1 MFDTNI
7 LLLLNNTSVY
17 LVYFKKNI
25 MQPEKNPEKI
35 LMYLKMN
42 GPQSAATLAKEFV
55 MTGEGMRLHLLKLE
69 ENGFVKSEPIAK
81 GVGRPIILYH
91 LTKKGD
97 KMFPDN
103 HAALSVQ
110 LMKSIQE
117 ILGEDALRKVVDA
130 KREKDYMRYQ
140 NLLSEAENIEEKIDS
155 FTKVRSEEGYMA
167 EWIKQND
174 EYYFI
179 ENHCPICAAATQNQ
193 GFCQSEFDNIK
204 KLLGEVKLERIDH
217 TVNGD
222 RRCAYRIKI
231 DKFE

>member
-1 MFDTNI
+1 
-7 LLLLNNTSVY
+7 
-17 LVYFKKNI
+17 

-42 GPQSAATLAKEFV
+42 GPQSAALLAKEFG

-69 ENGFVKSEPIAK
+69 ENGFVKAESIAK

-97 KMFPDN
+97 IMFPDN

-110 LMKSIQE
+110 LIKSIRDL
-117 ILGEDALRKVVDA
+117 LGEDALHKIVDA
-130 KREKDYMRYQ
+130 KRERDYLRYQ
-140 NLLSEAENIEEKIDS
+140 SLLSEAENIEQKIDS
-155 FTKVRSEEGYMA
+155 FTKARSDEGYMA
-167 EWIKQND
+167 EWIKRDD

-193 GFCQSEFDNIK
+193 GFCQSEFENIK
-204 KLLGEVKLERIDH
+204 RLLGEVRLERIDH

-231 DKFE
+231 DKFEE

>member
-1 MFDTNI
+1 
-7 LLLLNNTSVY
+7 
-17 LVYFKKNI
+17 

-35 LMYLKMN
+35 LIYLKMN
-42 GPQSAATLAKEFV
+42 GPQSATTLAKEIG
-55 MTGEGMRLHLLKLE
+55 MTGEGMRQHLLKLE
-69 ENGFVKSEPIAK
+69 ENGFVKAESMAK

-97 KMFPDN
+97 NMFPDN
-103 HAALSVQ
+103 HASLTVQ
-110 LMKSIQE
+110 LIKSIQE

-130 KREKDYMRYQ
+130 KRERDYIRYQ
-140 NLLSEAENIEEKIDS
+140 SLLSEAVNIEEKIDG
-155 FTKVRSEEGYMA
+155 FTKARSEEGYMA
-167 EWIKQND
+167 EWIKQDD

-193 GFCQSEFDNIK
+193 GFCQSEFENIK
-204 KLLGEVKLERIDH
+204 RLLGEIKLERTDH

-231 DKFE
+231 EKFQK